1 MLEIGQVLWLKCR
14 FNNNGDIAKSKHPY
28 LIVAVTDDYVEALQ
42 RDTIKGKER
51 KAILRSN
58 KVIDIENPQETV
70 FDESGFVQ
78 LDNKF
83 TFENYNGLSNYMRT
97 TDKLSEKKLKEVIS
111 EYFEYQEKYGVEE
124 YKIVHMTKDEIEELN
139 N

>member
-1 MLEIGQVLWLKCR
+1 MLEIGQVLWLKIR
-14 FNNNGDIAKSKHPY
+14 FNNDGEIAKSKHPY
-28 LIVAVTDDYVEALQ
+28 LIISVNDDYIEAVQ

-58 KVIDIENPQETV
+58 KVVDIENPQETV

-83 TFENYNGLSNYMRT
+83 TFENYDELSNYLQT
-97 TDKLSEKKLKEVIS
+97 TDKLSQEKLKDVIS
-111 EYFEYQEKYGVEE
+111 EYIEYQEKYGVEE
-124 YKIVHMTKDEIEELN
+124 NKIVHMTKDEIEKLN

>member
-1 MLEIGQVLWLKCR
+1 MLETGQVLWLKIR
-14 FNNNGDIAKSKHPY
+14 FNNDGDIAKSKHPY
-28 LIVAVTDDYVEALQ
+28 LIVDITDDYIEVVQ

-51 KAILRSN
+51 KAVLRSN
-58 KVIDIENPQETV
+58 KVVDVENPRETV

-83 TFENYNGLSNYMRT
+83 TFENYDGISCYRQT
-97 TDKLSEKKLKEVIS
+97 TDKLSKGKLEDVIS
-111 EYFEYQEKYGVEE
+111 EYIEYQSKYGVDEN
-124 YKIVHMTKDEIEELN
+124 KIVHMTKNEIEKLN